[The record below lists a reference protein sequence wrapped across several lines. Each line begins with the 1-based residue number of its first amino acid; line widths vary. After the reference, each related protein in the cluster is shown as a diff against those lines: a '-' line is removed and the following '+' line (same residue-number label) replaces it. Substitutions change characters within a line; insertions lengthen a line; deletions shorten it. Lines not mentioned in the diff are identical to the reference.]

1 MVGEKEGYKGCK
13 VKGRVGGWYLKN
25 GKGLWIYFFLLWFR
39 YVNSLF
45 IFFLLMWMNVIV
57 VFFFWIKLGCFWGI

>member
-13 VKGRVGGWYLKN
+13 AKGRAGGWYSKN
-25 GKGLWIYFFLLWFR
+25 GKGLWIHLLLLWFR

-45 IFFLLMWMNVIV
+45 IFFSLMWMNAID
-57 VFFFWIKLGCFWGI
+57 VFFFEQN

>member
-25 GKGLWIYFFLLWFR
+25 GKGLWIYFFCYDLCMWIVYFFFFYWCEWMLL
-39 YVNSLF
+39 LC
-45 IFFLLMWMNVIV
+45 
-57 VFFFWIKLGCFWGI
+57 FFFWIKLGCFWGI